1 MMIVYTI
8 FKNDELIWARNFPT
22 KDMKEA
28 KEMLKDTIKDVEKEP
43 NVNEIKF
50 DGKKL
55 EFNSYDE
62 KHIMI
67 ITGE

>member
-28 KEMLKDTIKDVEKEP
+28 KEMLEDTIKDVEKEP

>member
-8 FKNDELIWARNFPT
+8 FKNDELIWARNFPA

-28 KEMLKDTIKDVEKEP
+28 KEMLEDTIKDVEKEP